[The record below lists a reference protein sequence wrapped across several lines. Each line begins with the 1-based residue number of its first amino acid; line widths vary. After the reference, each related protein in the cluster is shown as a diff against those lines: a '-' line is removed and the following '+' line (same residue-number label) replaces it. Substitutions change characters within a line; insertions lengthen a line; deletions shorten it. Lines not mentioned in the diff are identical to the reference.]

1 MALFI
6 CVNIFSQAGSFIS
19 IPLDTRSV
27 SMGNT
32 YVAGAHSNAI
42 YTNLAASS
50 LSNKKLELGFTY
62 RPWIQDI
69 SDDYS
74 ITGFSALFALNNKHH
89 IALGNRNYSLP
100 SYSLTDD
107 NGNLSEEY
115 EPKEY
120 TIDLGYAYNLSEKT
134 ALSVSFHY
142 IDADYGESSTAN
154 TFGVDLGFKSSY
166 KNVEFGAMVRN
177 LGSELEFENST
188 SELPLTLTAGV
199 AYTKSLLDKHHLA
212 ANIDLANVSYN
223 DESGMTAG
231 VGVEYSYKTY
241 LALRT
246 GYYYADEAIGLETF
260 SLGCGVKLAG
270 VSIDFAWLNSD
281 NALNNNY
288 SLSCSWALFK
298 NKIPV
303 VDEET
308 Y

>member
-6 CVNIFSQAGSFIS
+6 CANIFSQAGSFIS

-32 YVAGAHSNAI
+32 YVTGAHSNAI

-62 RPWIQDI
+62 RPWIQDL

-74 ITGFSALFALNNKHH
+74 ITSFSAMFALNNKHH
-89 IALGNRNYSLP
+89 IALGTRNYSLP
-100 SYSLTDD
+100 SYSITDD
-107 NGNLSEEY
+107 NGNLSDTY

-120 TIDLGYAYNLSEKT
+120 SIDLGYAYSLSDKT
-134 ALSVSFHY
+134 ALSVSVHY
-142 IDADYGESSTAN
+142 IDADYGESYTAN

-166 KNVEFGAMVRN
+166 KNLEYGAMIRN
-177 LGSELEFENST
+177 LGSDLEFENST
-188 SELPLTLTAGV
+188 SELPLTIVAGV
-199 AYTKSLLDKHHLA
+199 GYTKSLLDKHHLA

-231 VGVEYSYKTY
+231 LGLEYSYKTY
-241 LALRT
+241 LALRS
-246 GYYYADEAIGLETF
+246 GYFYADEAIGLETF
-260 SLGCGVKLAG
+260 TLGCGVKLAG
-270 VSIDFAWLNSD
+270 ISIDFAWLNSD
-281 NALNNNY
+281 NALNSNY
-288 SLSCSWALFK
+288 SISCSWALFK
-298 NKIPV
+298 NKTTEV
-303 VDEET
+303 VEEG